1 MSLTV
6 YELYKIRTK
15 VIILSQN
22 QLDVPD
28 LPVAKLDHT
37 NLMLC
42 FMNYLPLQG
51 DLAGWEKL
59 HHVTMIT

>member
-1 MSLTV
+1 MFVSLTV
-6 YELYKIRTK
+6 DELYKITTK

-37 NLMLC
+37 KLMLC
-42 FMNYLPLQG
+42 FMDYLPPQG
-51 DLAGWEKL
+51 DLAGWENS
-59 HHVTMIT
+59 IT

>member
-15 VIILSQN
+15 QN

-37 NLMLC
+37 KLMLC
-42 FMNYLPLQG
+42 FMDYLPPQG
-51 DLAGWEKL
+51 DLAGWKKL